1 MEIQTWC
8 GGLLVDLVAL
18 VREYVVAVGSWRDC
32 TGRGKKSGSCSGK
45 LSWLV
50 AVMVDG
56 CSGVNPGI
64 EELVIAQSDVIWV
77 DGSAAVERKK
87 KKKSGGSV
95 GKKGRLKK
103 IKVVK

>member
-1 MEIQTWC
+1 LERLHWK
-8 GGLLVDLVAL
+8 
-18 VREYVVAVGSWRDC
+18 R
-32 TGRGKKSGSCSGK
+32 KKRSGSCSGK

-56 CSGVNPGI
+56 CSDVNPSI
-64 EELVIAQSDVIWV
+64 KELVIAQSDVIWV
-77 DGSAAVERKK
+77 DGCAAMERKK
-87 KKKSGGSV
+87 KSGRSV